1 MLSLLSLKEKE
12 IISSVFSSLSCNSYV
27 VGGFLR
33 DKLLNRES
41 FDIDFATDVKPEI
54 LKDLF
59 PFTSKFFKMGSF
71 SFKKEQFEITVT
83 TFRKETDYFDFRH
96 PSSISFVDD
105 INIDYLRRDFT
116 INSLYMDKDYHIID
130 PSSMGVSDIKNHL
143 IRTIGESEK
152 RIIEDPLRIIRAL
165 RFSFDLDFEIDDKLY
180 HAIIENKDLL
190 YQLKKEKVLAE
201 INKCKKNKL
210 LIRYLEDKH
219 VYKL

>member
-1 MLSLLSLKEKE
+1 
-12 IISSVFSSLSCNSYV
+12 
-27 VGGFLR
+27 
-33 DKLLNRES
+33 
-41 FDIDFATDVKPEI
+41 
-54 LKDLF
+54 
-59 PFTSKFFKMGSF
+59 
-71 SFKKEQFEITVT
+71 
-83 TFRKETDYFDFRH
+83 
-96 PSSISFVDD
+96 
-105 INIDYLRRDFT
+105 
-116 INSLYMDKDYHIID
+116 MDKDYHVID
-130 PSSMGVSDIKNHL
+130 PSSLGVFDIKNHL